1 MKVSLC
7 QEEGEGNKTTKN
19 KDKSI
24 TNINKK

>member
-7 QEEGEGNKTTKN
+7 WGEGEGNKTKQK